1 MQQIRE
7 VLTSLICFNNC
18 LYLFK
23 YFTFTMRFIWLI
35 LIFSIIY
42 NHTQAQ
48 TAFIDG
54 QRNYVRVVD
63 AIHHKQDTLIKQ
75 CEAIGLGWPIKQLY
89 IRSFKYDRELEVW
102 GRQSNNEPFKLF
114 KTYKVCAIA
123 GSLGPKRMEGDFQ
136 IPEGFYYINVFNPK
150 STYHLSLGLNY
161 PNASDRI
168 LSDSLHPGGEIFIHG
183 DCVTVGCIPIKD
195 NQIEEVY
202 LLAAYAKN
210 AGQDFIPVHVF
221 PARYNNKKSIEYLC
235 HMVQDNTTL
244 QQFFDNLQ
252 QGYNYFEQNKQL
264 PIITIN
270 KKGEYG
276 FINKE

>member
-1 MQQIRE
+1 
-7 VLTSLICFNNC
+7 
-18 LYLFK
+18 
-23 YFTFTMRFIWLI
+23 MRFIWLI

-75 CEAIGLGWPIKQLY
+75 CEAVGLDWPIKQLY
-89 IRSFKYDRELEVW
+89 IRSFKYERILEVW
-102 GRQSNNEPFKLF
+102 GRQTNKEPFKLF
-114 KTYKVCAIA
+114 KTYQVCAIA

-161 PNASDRI
+161 PNPSDRI

-276 FINKE
+276 FN